1 MNALGQIDSI
11 HIIESGS
18 IVKPFQ
24 AQVKRCEESL
34 IRIGSFDQ
42 MLVDNKITTH
52 KIERDSFE
60 YSRLFEYWTQKS
72 YESKKIA
79 ISMLDELDT

>member
-1 MNALGQIDSI
+1 MPL
-11 HIIESGS
+11 
-18 IVKPFQ
+18 
-24 AQVKRCEESL
+24 
-34 IRIGSFDQ
+34 
-42 MLVDNKITTH
+42 
-52 KIERDSFE
+52 SFE